1 MDNSS
6 QRKILRVSP
15 EWETPKLAGEITSA
29 LAGDGPTL
37 GFGQITSSYAPS
49 DIAVVIGTS
58 GTTGN
63 PKEVALSARAI
74 TSSAKASNEF
84 LGAKHGDTWSLLLP
98 LTHIAAV
105 NVFVRALELGS
116 APLDLRNIEGNYP
129 DANFTAVVPTQLFR
143 ALNGE
148 SKLLKHLQNAE
159 KVLIGGASLSQGLR
173 KQAEAAGIK
182 VVSTYGMTE
191 TCGGCVYDGEAI
203 SDVEFEVKNGRV
215 RLKGNVLATTYLNA
229 PWSLDTG
236 WFETSDLGE
245 IVDSKLVVLGRADD
259 VIVSGGENISLSA
272 IESSLA
278 VAFPQL
284 QTAAFSN
291 NDPQWGQSLHLAV
304 VGEISDEKIL
314 LHLEK
319 DLGSV
324 AKPKSIHHLSSLPL
338 RGIGKIDREA
348 LAKEINR
355 E

>member
-15 EWETPKLAGEITSA
+15 EWETPELAGEITSA

-37 GFGQITSSYAPS
+37 GFGEIKSNFAPS
-49 DIAVVIGTS
+49 DVAVVIGTS
-58 GTTGN
+58 GTTGDA
-63 PKEVALSARAI
+63 KEVALSAQAI
-74 TSSAKASNEF
+74 TSSARASNQF
-84 LGAKHGDTWSLLLP
+84 LGAKPGDTWSLLLP

-105 NVFVRALELGS
+105 NVVVRAMELGS
-116 APLDLRNIEGNYP
+116 APIDLRNLEGEYP
-129 DANFTAVVPTQLFR
+129 NANFTAIVPTQLFR

-148 SKLLKHLQNAE
+148 ARLLKHLQSADS
-159 KVLIGGASLSQGLR
+159 VLIGGAALSQGLR

-182 VVSTYGMTE
+182 IVTTYGMTE
-191 TCGGCVYDGEAI
+191 TCGGCVYDGQALEG
-203 SDVEFEVKNGRV
+203 VLFEVKGARV
-215 RLKGNVLATTYLNA
+215 RIKGKVLATNYLNA
-229 PWSLDTG
+229 PWSLDNG

-245 IVDSKLVVLGRADD
+245 IVNDKLVVLGRADD
-259 VIVSGGENISLSA
+259 VIVSGGENISLNA
-272 IESSLA
+272 VENSLA

-284 QTAAFSN
+284 QTAAFSVE
-291 NDPQWGQSLHLAV
+291 DPQWGQSLQLAV
-304 VGEISDEKIL
+304 VGEITDEAIF

-319 DLGSV
+319 DLGAV
-324 AKPKSIHHLSSLPL
+324 AKPKSIHHLASLPL

>member
-1 MDNSS
+1 
-6 QRKILRVSP
+6 
-15 EWETPKLAGEITSA
+15 
-29 LAGDGPTL
+29 
-37 GFGQITSSYAPS
+37 
-49 DIAVVIGTS
+49 VVGTS
-58 GTTGN
+58 GTTGDA
-63 PKEVALSARAI
+63 KEVAISAQAI

-105 NVFVRALELGS
+105 NVFVRALQLGTV
-116 APLDLRNIEGNYP
+116 PLDLRNVEGNYP
-129 DANFTAVVPTQLFR
+129 DSNFTAIVPTQLFR
-143 ALNGE
+143 ALNGDAR
-148 SKLLKHLQNAE
+148 LLKHLQNAK

-173 KQAEAAGIK
+173 RQATSAGID

-191 TCGGCVYDGEAI
+191 TCGGCIYDGEAI
-203 SDVEFEVKNGRV
+203 SDVEFEVDNGRV
-215 RLKGNVLATTYLNA
+215 RIKGKTLATTYLNR
-229 PWSLDTG
+229 PWSLNKG

-245 IVDSKLVVLGRADD
+245 IIDNKLIVLGRADD

-272 IESSLA
+272 YENSLA

-284 QTAAFSN
+284 QTAAFSYS
-291 NDPQWGQSLHLAV
+291 DPQWGQSLHLAV
-304 VGEISDEKIL
+304 VGEFSDESIL

-319 DLGSV
+319 DLGSM

>member
-15 EWETPKLAGEITSA
+15 EWETPELAGEITSA

-37 GFGQITSSYAPS
+37 GFGEIKSNFAPAE
-49 DIAVVIGTS
+49 IAVVIGTS
-58 GTTGN
+58 GTTGKA
-63 PKEVALSARAI
+63 KEVALTALAMTSSARA
-74 TSSAKASNEF
+74 SNQF
-84 LGAKHGDTWSLLLP
+84 LGAKPGDTWSLLLP

-105 NVFVRALELGS
+105 NVVVRALELGS
-116 APLDLRNIEGNYP
+116 TPIDLRNIEGEYP
-129 DANFTAVVPTQLFR
+129 NANFTAIVPTQLFR

-148 SKLLKHLQNAE
+148 ARLLKHLKSADA
-159 KVLIGGASLSQGLR
+159 VLIGGAALSQGLR

-182 VVSTYGMTE
+182 IVTTYGMTE
-191 TCGGCVYDGEAI
+191 TCGGCVYDGQALTG
-203 SDVEFEVKNGRV
+203 VEFEVKGAKV
-215 RLKGNVLATTYLNA
+215 RIKGNVLAANYLNA
-229 PWSLDTG
+229 PWSLDNG

-245 IVDSKLVVLGRADD
+245 IVNDKLVVLGRADD

-272 IESSLA
+272 VENSLA
-278 VAFPQL
+278 VAFPKL
-284 QTAAFSN
+284 QTAAFSLE
-291 NDPQWGQSLHLAV
+291 DPQWGQSLQLAV
-304 VGEISDEKIL
+304 VGEITDEAIFR
-314 LHLEK
+314 HLEK
-319 DLGSV
+319 DLGAV

>member
-6 QRKILRVSP
+6 QRKILRVGP
-15 EWETPKLAGEITSA
+15 EWETPTLAGEITSA

-37 GFGQITSSYAPS
+37 GFGQIASGYAPS

-58 GTTGN
+58 GTTGD
-63 PKEVALSARAI
+63 PKEVALTAQAI

-105 NVFVRALELGS
+105 NVFVRALQLGTV
-116 APLDLRNIEGNYP
+116 PIDLRNVEGNYP
-129 DANFTAVVPTQLFR
+129 DADFTAIVPTQLFR
-143 ALNGE
+143 ALNGD
-148 SKLLKHLQNAE
+148 SRLLQHLQNAK
-159 KVLIGGASLSQGLR
+159 KVLIGGAALSQGLR
-173 KQAEAAGIK
+173 RQAKSAGIE

-191 TCGGCVYDGEAI
+191 TCGGCIYDGEAI
-203 SDVEFEVKNGRV
+203 SDVEFEVKNGLV
-215 RLKGNVLATTYLNA
+215 RIKGKTLATTYLNTS
-229 PWSLDTG
+229 WNLDNE

-245 IVDSKLVVLGRADD
+245 IVDNKLVVLGRADD
-259 VIVSGGENISLSA
+259 VIISGGENISLSA

-284 QTAAFSN
+284 QTAAFSYS
-291 NDPQWGQSLHLAV
+291 DPQWGQSLHLAV
-304 VGEISDEKIL
+304 VGEFSDEAIL

-338 RGIGKIDREA
+338 RGIGKIDREV

>member
-6 QRKILRVSP
+6 QRNILRVSP

-148 SKLLKHLQNAE
+148 SKLLKHLQNAD

-173 KQAEAAGIK
+173 RHAEAAGIK

-229 PWSLDTG
+229 PWSLDAG

-304 VGEISDEKIL
+304 VGEISDKKIL

>member
-15 EWETPKLAGEITSA
+15 EWETPELAGEITSA

-37 GFGQITSSYAPS
+37 GFGEIKSNFAPS
-49 DIAVVIGTS
+49 DVAVVIGTS
-58 GTTGN
+58 GTTGDA
-63 PKEVALSARAI
+63 KEVALSAQAI
-74 TSSAKASNEF
+74 TSSARASNQF
-84 LGAKHGDTWSLLLP
+84 LGAKPGDTWSLLLP

-105 NVFVRALELGS
+105 NVVVRAMELGS
-116 APLDLRNIEGNYP
+116 APIDLRNLEGEYP
-129 DANFTAVVPTQLFR
+129 NANFTAIVPTQLFR

-148 SKLLKHLQNAE
+148 ARLLKHLQSADS
-159 KVLIGGASLSQGLR
+159 VLIGGAALSQGLR

-182 VVSTYGMTE
+182 IVTTYGMTE
-191 TCGGCVYDGEAI
+191 TCGGCVYDGQALEG
-203 SDVEFEVKNGRV
+203 VLFEVKGARV
-215 RLKGNVLATTYLNA
+215 RIKGKVLATNYLNA
-229 PWSLDTG
+229 PWSLDNG

-245 IVDSKLVVLGRADD
+245 IVNDKLVVLGRADD
-259 VIVSGGENISLSA
+259 VIVSGGENISLNA
-272 IESSLA
+272 VENSLA

-284 QTAAFSN
+284 QTAAFSVE
-291 NDPQWGQSLHLAV
+291 DPQWGQSLQLAV
-304 VGEISDEKIL
+304 VGEITDEAIF

-319 DLGSV
+319 DLGAV

>member
-1 MDNSS
+1 
-6 QRKILRVSP
+6 
-15 EWETPKLAGEITSA
+15 
-29 LAGDGPTL
+29 
-37 GFGQITSSYAPS
+37 
-49 DIAVVIGTS
+49 
-58 GTTGN
+58 
-63 PKEVALSARAI
+63 
-74 TSSAKASNEF
+74 
-84 LGAKHGDTWSLLLP
+84 
-98 LTHIAAV
+98 
-105 NVFVRALELGS
+105 
-116 APLDLRNIEGNYP
+116 
-129 DANFTAVVPTQLFR
+129 
-143 ALNGE
+143 
-148 SKLLKHLQNAE
+148 
-159 KVLIGGASLSQGLR
+159 LR

-229 PWSLDTG
+229 PWSLDAG

-348 LAKEINR
+348 LAKEISR

>member
-6 QRKILRVSP
+6 QRNILRVSP

-74 TSSAKASNEF
+74 ISSAKSSNQF

-116 APLDLRNIEGNYP
+116 APLDLRNIEGSYP

-148 SKLLKHLQNAE
+148 SKLLKHLQNAD

-173 KQAEAAGIK
+173 RQAEAAGIK
-182 VVSTYGMTE
+182 VVNTYGMTE

-229 PWSLDTG
+229 PWSLDAG

-245 IVDSKLVVLGRADD
+245 VVDSKLVVLGRADD

>member
-15 EWETPKLAGEITSA
+15 EWETPELAGEITSA

-37 GFGQITSSYAPS
+37 GFGEIKSNFAPS
-49 DIAVVIGTS
+49 DVAVVIGTS
-58 GTTGN
+58 GTTGDA
-63 PKEVALSARAI
+63 KEVALSTQAI
-74 TSSAKASNEF
+74 TSSARASNQF
-84 LGAKHGDTWSLLLP
+84 LGAKPGDTWSLLLP

-105 NVFVRALELGS
+105 NVVVRALELGS
-116 APLDLRNIEGNYP
+116 APIDLRNLEGEYP
-129 DANFTAVVPTQLFR
+129 NANFTAIVPTQLFR

-148 SKLLKHLQNAE
+148 ARLLKHLQSADS
-159 KVLIGGASLSQGLR
+159 VLIGGAALSQGLR

-182 VVSTYGMTE
+182 IVTTYGMTE
-191 TCGGCVYDGEAI
+191 TCGGCVYDGQAL
-203 SDVEFEVKNGRV
+203 DGVEFEVKGARV
-215 RLKGNVLATTYLNA
+215 RIKGKVLATNYLNA
-229 PWSLDTG
+229 PWSLDNG

-245 IVDSKLVVLGRADD
+245 IVNDKLVVLGRADD
-259 VIVSGGENISLSA
+259 VIVSGGENISLNA
-272 IESSLA
+272 VENSLA

-284 QTAAFSN
+284 QTAAFSVE
-291 NDPQWGQSLHLAV
+291 DPQWGQSLQLAV
-304 VGEISDEKIL
+304 VGEITDEAIF

-319 DLGSV
+319 DLGAV
-324 AKPKSIHHLSSLPL
+324 AKPKSIHHLASLPL

>member
-6 QRKILRVSP
+6 QRKILRVGS
-15 EWETPKLAGEITSA
+15 EWETPTLGREITSG

-49 DIAVVIGTS
+49 DIAIVVGTS
-58 GTTGN
+58 GTTGDA
-63 PKEVALSARAI
+63 KEVAISAQAI

-105 NVFVRALELGS
+105 NVFVRALQLGTV
-116 APLDLRNIEGNYP
+116 PLDLRNVEGNYP
-129 DANFTAVVPTQLFR
+129 DSNFTAIVPTQLFR
-143 ALNGE
+143 ALNGDAR
-148 SKLLKHLQNAE
+148 LLRHLQNAK

-173 KQAEAAGIK
+173 RQATSAGID

-191 TCGGCVYDGEAI
+191 TCGGCIYEGEAI
-203 SDVEFEVKNGRV
+203 SDVEFEVDNGRV
-215 RLKGNVLATTYLNA
+215 RIKGKTLATTYLNR
-229 PWSLDTG
+229 PWSLNKG

-245 IVDSKLVVLGRADD
+245 IIDNKLIVLGRADD

-272 IESSLA
+272 IENSLA

-284 QTAAFSN
+284 QTAAFSYS
-291 NDPQWGQSLHLAV
+291 DPQWGQSLHLAV
-304 VGEISDEKIL
+304 VGEFSDESIL

-319 DLGSV
+319 DLGSM

>member
-1 MDNSS
+1 
-6 QRKILRVSP
+6 
-15 EWETPKLAGEITSA
+15 
-29 LAGDGPTL
+29 
-37 GFGQITSSYAPS
+37 
-49 DIAVVIGTS
+49 VVGTS
-58 GTTGN
+58 GTTGYA
-63 PKEVALSARAI
+63 KEVAISAQAI

-105 NVFVRALELGS
+105 NVFVRALQLGTV
-116 APLDLRNIEGNYP
+116 PLDLRNVEGNYP
-129 DANFTAVVPTQLFR
+129 DSNFTAIVPTQLFR
-143 ALNGE
+143 ALNGDAR
-148 SKLLKHLQNAE
+148 LLKHLQNAK

-173 KQAEAAGIK
+173 RQATSAGID

-191 TCGGCVYDGEAI
+191 TCGGCIYDGEAI
-203 SDVEFEVKNGRV
+203 SDVEFEVDNGRV
-215 RLKGNVLATTYLNA
+215 RIKGKTLATTYLNR
-229 PWSLDTG
+229 PWSLNKG

-245 IVDSKLVVLGRADD
+245 IIDNKLIVLGRADD

-272 IESSLA
+272 IENSLA

-284 QTAAFSN
+284 QTAAFSYS
-291 NDPQWGQSLHLAV
+291 DPQWGQSLHLAV
-304 VGEISDEKIL
+304 VGEFSDESIL

-319 DLGSV
+319 DLGSM

>member
-6 QRKILRVSP
+6 QRKILRVGS
-15 EWETPKLAGEITSA
+15 EWETPTLGREITSA

-49 DIAVVIGTS
+49 DIAIVVGTS
-58 GTTGN
+58 GTTGDA
-63 PKEVALSARAI
+63 KEVAISAQAI

-84 LGAKHGDTWSLLLP
+84 LGAKYGDTWSLLLP

-105 NVFVRALELGS
+105 NVFVRALQLGTV
-116 APLDLRNIEGNYP
+116 PLDLRNVEGNYQ
-129 DANFTAVVPTQLFR
+129 DSNFTAIVPTQLFR
-143 ALNGE
+143 ALNGDAR
-148 SKLLKHLQNAE
+148 LLRHLQNAK

-173 KQAEAAGIK
+173 RQATSAGID

-191 TCGGCVYDGEAI
+191 TCGGCIYEGEAI
-203 SDVEFEVKNGRV
+203 SDVEFEVDNGRV
-215 RLKGNVLATTYLNA
+215 RIKGKTLATTYLNR
-229 PWSLDTG
+229 PWSLNKG

-245 IVDSKLVVLGRADD
+245 IIDNKLIVLGRADD

-272 IESSLA
+272 IENSLA

-284 QTAAFSN
+284 QTAAFSYS
-291 NDPQWGQSLHLAV
+291 DPQWGQSLHLAV
-304 VGEISDEKIL
+304 VGEFSDESIL

-319 DLGSV
+319 DLGSM

-338 RGIGKIDREA
+338 RGIGKIDRET

>member
-6 QRKILRVSP
+6 QRNILRVSP

-74 TSSAKASNEF
+74 TSSAKSSNQF

-148 SKLLKHLQNAE
+148 SKLLKHLQNAD

-173 KQAEAAGIK
+173 RHAEAAGIK

-229 PWSLDTG
+229 PWSLDAG

>member
-148 SKLLKHLQNAE
+148 SKLLKHLQNAD

-229 PWSLDTG
+229 PWSLDAG

>member
-6 QRKILRVSP
+6 QRNILRVSP

-74 TSSAKASNEF
+74 TSSAKSSNQF

-116 APLDLRNIEGNYP
+116 APLDLRNIEGSYP

-148 SKLLKHLQNAE
+148 SKLLKHLQNAD

-173 KQAEAAGIK
+173 RQAEAAGIK

-229 PWSLDTG
+229 PWSLDAG

-245 IVDSKLVVLGRADD
+245 VVDSKLVVLGRADD

-272 IESSLA
+272 VESSLA

-291 NDPQWGQSLHLAV
+291 SDPQWGQSLHLAV

>member
-84 LGAKHGDTWSLLLP
+84 LGAKYGDTWSLLLP

-148 SKLLKHLQNAE
+148 SKLLKHLQNAD

-173 KQAEAAGIK
+173 RQAEAAGIK

-229 PWSLDTG
+229 PWSLGTE

>member
-29 LAGDGPTL
+29 LTGNGPIL
-37 GFGQITSSYAPS
+37 GFGEITSSFAPAEV
-49 DIAVVIGTS
+49 AVVIGTS

-63 PKEVALSARAI
+63 AKEVALSAQAI
-74 TSSAKASNEF
+74 TSSAKASNQF
-84 LGAKHGDTWSLLLP
+84 LGAKPGDTWSLLLP

-105 NVFVRALELGS
+105 NVVVRAIELGS
-116 APLDLRNIEGNYP
+116 TPIDLRNLKGDYP
-129 DANFTAVVPTQLFR
+129 DSNFTAIVPTQLFR
-143 ALNGE
+143 ALNGDA
-148 SKLLKHLQNAE
+148 KLLKHLQSADA
-159 KVLIGGASLSQGLR
+159 VLIGGAALSPGLR
-173 KQAEAAGIK
+173 KQSEAVGIK
-182 VVSTYGMTE
+182 IVTTYGMTE
-191 TCGGCVYDGEAI
+191 TCGGCIYEGQPLAG
-203 SDVEFEVKNGRV
+203 VEFDVKNGRV
-215 RLKGNVLATTYLNA
+215 RLKGNVLATCYLNA
-229 PWSLDTG
+229 PWHLDNG

-245 IVDSKLVVLGRADD
+245 VINDKLIVHGRADD
-259 VIVSGGENISLSA
+259 VIISGGENISLNA
-272 IESSLA
+272 VENSLA

-284 QTAAFSN
+284 QTAAFSY
-291 NDPQWGQSLHLAV
+291 NDPQWGQSLQLAV
-304 VGEISDEKIL
+304 VGEITDEAIF

-324 AKPKSIHHLSSLPL
+324 AKPKGIHHLTSLPL

>member
-6 QRKILRVSP
+6 QRNILRVSP

-74 TSSAKASNEF
+74 ISSAKSSNQF

-116 APLDLRNIEGNYP
+116 APLDLRNIEGSYP

-148 SKLLKHLQNAE
+148 SKLLKHLQNAD

-173 KQAEAAGIK
+173 RQAEAAGIK

-229 PWSLDTG
+229 PWSLDAG

-245 IVDSKLVVLGRADD
+245 VVDSKLVVLGRADD

-272 IESSLA
+272 VESSLA

-291 NDPQWGQSLHLAV
+291 SDPQWGQSLHLAV

>member
-1 MDNSS
+1 
-6 QRKILRVSP
+6 
-15 EWETPKLAGEITSA
+15 
-29 LAGDGPTL
+29 
-37 GFGQITSSYAPS
+37 
-49 DIAVVIGTS
+49 VVIGTS

-74 TSSAKASNEF
+74 TSSAKSSNQF

-148 SKLLKHLQNAE
+148 SKLLKHLQNAD

-173 KQAEAAGIK
+173 RQAEAAGIK
-182 VVSTYGMTE
+182 VVSTFGMTE

-229 PWSLDTG
+229 PWSLDAG

-348 LAKEINR
+348 LAKEISR

>member
-1 MDNSS
+1 
-6 QRKILRVSP
+6 
-15 EWETPKLAGEITSA
+15 
-29 LAGDGPTL
+29 
-37 GFGQITSSYAPS
+37 
-49 DIAVVIGTS
+49 VVGTS
-58 GTTGN
+58 GTTGDA
-63 PKEVALSARAI
+63 KEVAISAQAI

-84 LGAKHGDTWSLLLP
+84 LGAKYGDTWSLLLP

-105 NVFVRALELGS
+105 NVFVRALQLGTV
-116 APLDLRNIEGNYP
+116 PLDLRNVEGNYQ
-129 DANFTAVVPTQLFR
+129 DSNFTAIVPTQLFR
-143 ALNGE
+143 ALNGDAR
-148 SKLLKHLQNAE
+148 LLRHLQNAK

-173 KQAEAAGIK
+173 RQATSAGID

-191 TCGGCVYDGEAI
+191 TCGGCIYEGEAI
-203 SDVEFEVKNGRV
+203 SDVEFEVDNGRV
-215 RLKGNVLATTYLNA
+215 RIKGKTLATTYLNR
-229 PWSLDTG
+229 PWSLNKG

-245 IVDSKLVVLGRADD
+245 IIDNKLIVLGRADD

-272 IESSLA
+272 IENSLA

-284 QTAAFSN
+284 QTAAFSYS
-291 NDPQWGQSLHLAV
+291 DPQWGQSLHLAV
-304 VGEISDEKIL
+304 VGEFSDESIL

-319 DLGSV
+319 DLGSM

>member
-6 QRKILRVSP
+6 QRNILRVSP

-74 TSSAKASNEF
+74 ISSAKSSNQF

-105 NVFVRALELGS
+105 NVFVRALALGS
-116 APLDLRNIEGNYP
+116 APLDLRNIEGSYP

-148 SKLLKHLQNAE
+148 SKLLKHLQNAD

-173 KQAEAAGIK
+173 RQTEAAGIK

-229 PWSLDTG
+229 PWSLDAG

-245 IVDSKLVVLGRADD
+245 VVDSKLVVLGRADD

-272 IESSLA
+272 VESSLA

-291 NDPQWGQSLHLAV
+291 SDPQWGQSLHLAV

>member
-6 QRKILRVSP
+6 QRNILRVSP

-74 TSSAKASNEF
+74 TSSAKSSNQF

-148 SKLLKHLQNAE
+148 SKLLKHLQNAD

-173 KQAEAAGIK
+173 RQAEAAGIK

-229 PWSLDTG
+229 PWSLDAG

-245 IVDSKLVVLGRADD
+245 VVDSKLVVLGRADD

-272 IESSLA
+272 VESSLA

-291 NDPQWGQSLHLAV
+291 SDPQWGQSLHLAV